1 MGWVLPGERDW
12 SRVTREEVSRTMY
25 LVSCVLEF
33 LAPGAS
39 FDVVK
44 LKGGVGCVQVGVAG
58 GTRRECHL
66 ASPDAPLRG

>member
-39 FDVVK
+39 FEDVK
-44 LKGGVGCVQVGVAG
+44 LKGGWDVC
-58 GTRRECHL
+58 RL
-66 ASPDAPLRG
+66 ASLEVPAESVTLQARTHR